1 MAQRGRP
8 KKIFTEEK
16 NNFLTEEKNLKI
28 DNSPR
33 VDMSDA
39 VIAIRKVVKYSP
51 NGWDVVT
58 LQPGMYNASELDP
71 IVLKLHKRYDD
82 DYLSQLENSAF
93 NLMNTYLNRTII
105 TDLNAELTD
114 NDIAYNDQLKI
125 AELMI
130 IDSFYND
137 RSAEKIPG
145 AAIFILNQF
154 RIAQA

>member
-16 NNFLTEEKNLKI
+16 NLQI

-71 IVLKLHKRYDD
+71 IVLKLHKR
-82 DYLSQLENSAF
+82 
-93 NLMNTYLNRTII
+93 
-105 TDLNAELTD
+105 
-114 NDIAYNDQLKI
+114 
-125 AELMI
+125 
-130 IDSFYND
+130 
-137 RSAEKIPG
+137 G
-145 AAIFILNQF
+145 VV
-154 RIAQA
+154 